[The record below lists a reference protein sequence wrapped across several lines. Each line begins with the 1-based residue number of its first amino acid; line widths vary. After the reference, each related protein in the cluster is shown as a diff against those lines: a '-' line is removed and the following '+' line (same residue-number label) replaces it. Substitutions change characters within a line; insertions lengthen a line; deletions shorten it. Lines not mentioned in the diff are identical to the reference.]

1 MKSSASAKFLV
12 WLIILSAALGA
23 GCVKVRIPEGEK
35 GPVSLSEITT
45 ATSVSA
51 AGQPLSVA
59 NSFSAATPVIYV
71 CARVNNAPENT
82 TVAVKWVYFG
92 GEGGT
97 ISEQVIS
104 EDSLNVRGTSYIAF
118 KLSPPSGLWEPG
130 RYSVLLYLNN
140 AEIATT
146 SFSVTAVQK
155 ADAPAPTVSYFRAF
169 PESISTGQAV
179 TLSWS
184 TMGADTVTIA
194 GLGNV
199 PPVGNK
205 IVLPVN
211 SREYILTAVNKAG
224 STTVKVS
231 ITVTSFISDK
241 PDLTITDFWVEG
253 DRAYYKIK
261 NIGQTRVI
269 PETYT
274 NPNAKPSLTY
284 LYIEGNYRDS
294 SRVEVL
300 APGEERTLYFP
311 NYQWPYGTERRY
323 SIPIRICADGQ
334 NLIGEYDKNNNCL
347 VLDW

>member
-1 MKSSASAKFLV
+1 M
-12 WLIILSAALGA
+12 
-23 GCVKVRIPEGEK
+23 PEGEK
-35 GPVSLSEITT
+35 GPVSLTEIST
-45 ATSVSA
+45 ATSISSN
-51 AGQPLSVA
+51 GQPMSVA
-59 NSFSAATPVIYV
+59 NSFLASTPEIYV
-71 CARVNNAPENT
+71 CARVNNAPENSLAAAKCVYLGSGSRT
-82 TVAVKWVYFG
+82 TMD
-92 GEGGT
+92 
-97 ISEQVIS
+97 QVVS
-104 EDSLNVRGTSYIAF
+104 EDSINVSGTRYVAF
-118 KLSPPSGLWEPG
+118 KLHPSSGLWEPG
-130 RYSVLLYLNN
+130 NYSVSLYLNN
-140 AEIATT
+140 AEVAST
-146 SFSVTAVQK
+146 SFSVAAIQK
-155 ADAPAPTVSYFRAF
+155 ADVPAPTISYFKAF

-179 TLSWS
+179 ALSWS

-199 PPVGNK
+199 PPVGDR
-205 IVLPVN
+205 IVVPVN

-261 NIGQTRVI
+261 NIGQTKVM

-274 NPNAKPSLTY
+274 NPNAKPSLTF
-284 LYIEGNYRDS
+284 LYVEGNYRDS

-311 NYQWPYGTERRY
+311 NYQWPYGTQRRY